1 MSHSTVSGIFGQLN
15 VPPAALTAYR
25 TGRAAAAQQHYD
37 EAIQHY
43 SQALNLLEAP
53 AIFRARA
60 FEQRGECEW
69 LLGNYTAAADDFR
82 SSLMETD
89 DRGQR
94 ARSRARLGDVAD
106 SQGHYAEAL
115 SLYTEALKEGAEAN
129 DLVAIGRAQRGLGIV
144 NRRQGSTEKAIS
156 HLTQALAAFRQAGD
170 AREQGRVLTSLGIT
184 RHAQGEY
191 QQAVSAHTE
200 ALNILE
206 ALKDRWRVVFSLNN
220 IGECYQALYD
230 LEKAYEYHARAL
242 KLAEQY
248 VQGSNIIKPDI
259 QRNLGIDLVELG
271 RAEEGLTHLQQALLG
286 AREMGNREQEGLTLH
301 SIARAYLGQN
311 SDLETAA
318 AIVTELSEIADSLNA
333 DRFRALAA
341 FVRGELL
348 FAQGNRPAAAAELN
362 AAMLAAQTSLDRG
375 VLWKLHATMSH
386 VVDDKGIA
394 AVHTQ
399 IAADFVCQIVEPL
412 QDPRLK
418 ASFINAAPVMAVLV
432 AAGIDPDK
440 LLRES

>member
-43 SQALNLLEAP
+43 SQALSLPEAP

-69 LLGNYTAAADDFR
+69 LLGNYPAAADDFR
-82 SSLMETD
+82 ASLVETD
-89 DRGQR
+89 DKGQR

-115 SLYTEALKEGAEAN
+115 SLYTEALKEGVEAN

-191 QQAVSAHTE
+191 QQAISAHTE

-242 KLAEQY
+242 KLAELY

-259 QRNLGIDLVELG
+259 QRNLGIDLMDLG
-271 RAEEGLTHLQQALLG
+271 RAEEGLTHLQQALVG
-286 AREMGNREQEGLTLH
+286 AREMGNQEQEGLILH
-301 SIARAYLGQN
+301 SIARAHMGEN
-311 SDLETAA
+311 NLEAA
-318 AIVTELSEIADSLNA
+318 ATAVAELSLIADSLNA

-348 FAQGNRPAAAAELN
+348 YAQGNRLAAAAELN
-362 AAMLAAQTSLDRG
+362 VAMLAAQTSLDRG

-386 VVDDKGIA
+386 VVDDSAIA
-394 AVHTQ
+394 AVHAQ

-418 ASFINAAPVMAVLV
+418 SSFINAAPVTAVLV
-432 AAGIDPDK
+432 AAGINPDK